1 MPTYYVYRVLF
12 VASVDAYSRQD
23 AIARASG
30 RVDPDRGGH
39 LEARLAA
46 DVIEEQAGRG
56 FTARPWAV
64 ARDPDPNG

>member
-1 MPTYYVYRVLF
+1 MPTYYVYRVMY
-12 VASVDAYSRQD
+12 VASVDAESRQE
-23 AIARASG
+23 AVARASG

-56 FTARPWAV
+56 FAARPWGV
-64 ARDPDPNG
+64 ARRPDPEG